1 MSARDDQEGIMAIID
16 QRVTWEKVEARLETE
31 TDPQLRRNLE
41 LLLQHQK
48 AEASLDMEKLMATVS
63 EHAHYH
69 MYSIP
74 GGAGDLLGAS
84 AVQKFYEDFAASGAE
99 KLQLETERLV
109 VDRHCIVT
117 EGIMRMAYPGST
129 LASRGFPIDDT
140 DAYYLYE
147 SRMCVLWPIGE
158 DGLFTGEDTY
168 TASDGF
174 VGIEHRKLAASDIV
188 VH

>member
-1 MSARDDQEGIMAIID
+1 MTVID
-16 QRVTWEKVEARLETE
+16 QRVTWEKVEERLAVE
-31 TDPQLRRNLE
+31 TDPVLRRNLE
-41 LLLQHQK
+41 MLLQHQL

-69 MYSIP
+69 MHSIP
-74 GGAGDLLGAS
+74 NGAGDVVGKS

-99 KLQLETERLV
+99 KLQLETEWLV

-117 EGIMRMAYPGST
+117 EGLMRMAYPGTT
-129 LASRGFPIDDT
+129 LAARGFAIDDPS
-140 DAYYLYE
+140 AFYLYE
-147 SRMCVLWPIGE
+147 ARMCVLWPIGP

-174 VGIEHRKLAASDIV
+174 VGIEHRKLSSKDVATF
-188 VH
+188 

>member
-1 MSARDDQEGIMAIID
+1 MTVID
-16 QRVTWEKVEARLETE
+16 QRVTWAKVEERLATE
-31 TDPQLRRNLE
+31 TDPVLRRNLE
-41 LLLQHQK
+41 MLLDHQL

-69 MYSIP
+69 MHSIP
-74 GGAGDLLGAS
+74 NGAGDVIGKS

-99 KLQLETERLV
+99 KLQLDTEWLV

-117 EGIMRMAYPGST
+117 EGLMRMTYPGTT
-129 LASRGFPIDDT
+129 LAARGFVIDDPS
-140 DAYYLYE
+140 AFYLYE
-147 SRMCVLWPIGE
+147 ARMCVLWPIGP

-174 VGIEHRKLAASDIV
+174 AGIEHRKLSSRDVATF
-188 VH
+188 

>member
-1 MSARDDQEGIMAIID
+1 MTVID
-16 QRVTWEKVEARLETE
+16 QRVTWAKVEERLAAES
-31 TDPQLRRNLE
+31 DPVLRRNLE

-69 MYSIP
+69 MHSIP
-74 GGAGDLLGAS
+74 NGAGDLIGKS

-99 KLQLETERLV
+99 KLQLETEWLV

-117 EGIMRMAYPGST
+117 EGTMRMAYPGAT
-129 LASRGFPIDDT
+129 LAARGVPIDDPS
-140 DAYYLYE
+140 AHYLYE
-147 SRMCVLWPIGE
+147 SRMCVLWPIGD

-168 TASDGF
+168 TATDGF
-174 VGIEHRKLAASDIV
+174 VGIEQRKLSSGDIV
-188 VH
+188 SL

>member
-1 MSARDDQEGIMAIID
+1 MTVID
-16 QRVTWEKVEARLETE
+16 QRVTWAKVEERLATE
-31 TDPQLRRNLE
+31 TDPVLLRNLE
-41 LLLQHQK
+41 MLLQHQL

-69 MYSIP
+69 MHSIP
-74 GGAGDLLGAS
+74 NSAGDVVGKS

-99 KLQLETERLV
+99 KLQLDTELLV

-117 EGIMRMAYPGST
+117 EGLMRMAYPGTT
-129 LASRGFPIDDT
+129 LAARGFPIDDPS
-140 DAYYLYE
+140 AFYLYE
-147 SRMCVLWPIGE
+147 ARMCVLWPIGP

-174 VGIEHRKLAASDIV
+174 VGIEYRKLSSEDVATF
-188 VH
+188 

>member
-1 MSARDDQEGIMAIID
+1 MAVID
-16 QRVTWEKVEARLETE
+16 QRVTWAKVEARLETE
-31 TDPQLRRNLE
+31 TDPVLRRNLE

-69 MYSIP
+69 MHSIP
-74 GGAGDLLGAS
+74 NGAGDLVGKS
-84 AVQKFYEDFAASGAE
+84 TVQKFYEDFAASGAE
-99 KLQLETERLV
+99 KLQLETEWLV

-129 LASRGFPIDDT
+129 LAARGVPVDDVN
-140 DAYYLYE
+140 AHYLYE
-147 SRMCVLWPIGE
+147 SRMCVLWPIGD

-174 VGIEHRKLAASDIV
+174 AGIEHRKLSPSDIAAI
-188 VH
+188 

>member
-1 MSARDDQEGIMAIID
+1 MTVID
-16 QRVTWEKVEARLETE
+16 QRVTWEKVEARLATE
-31 TDPQLRRNLE
+31 SDPVLRRNLE

-48 AEASLDMEKLMATVS
+48 AEAALDMERLMATVS

-74 GGAGDLLGAS
+74 GGAGDLRGKS

-99 KLQLETERLV
+99 KLQLDTERLV
-109 VDRHCIVT
+109 VDRECIVT
-117 EGIMRMAYPGST
+117 EGTMRMAYPGST
-129 LASRGFPIDDT
+129 LAARGVPVDDPS
-140 DAYYLYE
+140 AYYLYE
-147 SRMCVLWPIGE
+147 ARMCVLWPIGD

-174 VGIEHRKLAASDIV
+174 VGIEHRKLSPSDIASL
-188 VH
+188 

>member
-1 MSARDDQEGIMAIID
+1 MTVID
-16 QRVTWEKVEARLETE
+16 QRVTWAKVEERLVTE
-31 TDPQLRRNLE
+31 TDPVLRRNLE
-41 LLLQHQK
+41 MLLQHQL

-69 MYSIP
+69 MHSIP
-74 GGAGDLLGAS
+74 NGAGDVIGKS

-99 KLQLETERLV
+99 KLQLDTEWLV

-117 EGIMRMAYPGST
+117 EGLMRMAYPGST
-129 LASRGFPIDDT
+129 LAARGFPIDDPS
-140 DAYYLYE
+140 AFYLYE
-147 SRMCVLWPIGE
+147 ARMCVLWPIGP

-174 VGIEHRKLAASDIV
+174 AGIEHRKLSSKDVATF
-188 VH
+188 

>member
-1 MSARDDQEGIMAIID
+1 MTVID
-16 QRVTWEKVEARLETE
+16 QRVTWAKVEERLATE
-31 TDPQLRRNLE
+31 TDPVLRRNLE
-41 LLLQHQK
+41 MLLQHQL

-69 MYSIP
+69 MHSIP
-74 GGAGDLLGAS
+74 NGAGDVVGKS

-99 KLQLETERLV
+99 KLQLETEWLV

-117 EGIMRMAYPGST
+117 EGLMRMAYPGTT
-129 LASRGFPIDDT
+129 LKARGFTIDDPS
-140 DAYYLYE
+140 AFYLYE
-147 SRMCVLWPIGE
+147 ARMCVLWPIGP

-174 VGIEHRKLAASDIV
+174 AGIEHRKLSSADVATF
-188 VH
+188 

>member
-1 MSARDDQEGIMAIID
+1 MTVID
-16 QRVTWEKVEARLETE
+16 QRVTWAKVEERLATE
-31 TDPQLRRNLE
+31 TDPVLRRNLE
-41 LLLQHQK
+41 MLLQHQL

-69 MYSIP
+69 MHSIP
-74 GGAGDLLGAS
+74 NGAGDVVGKS

-99 KLQLETERLV
+99 KLQLETEWLV

-117 EGIMRMAYPGST
+117 EGLMRMAYPGTT
-129 LASRGFPIDDT
+129 LAARGFAIEDSS
-140 DAYYLYE
+140 AFYLYE
-147 SRMCVLWPIGE
+147 ARMCVLWPIGP

-174 VGIEHRKLAASDIV
+174 VGIEHRKLSSADVATF
-188 VH
+188 